1 MATELDLESIKARI
15 DKLKN
20 EKARAEGQKQ
30 TIEETWKRDFNVST
44 LEEAEEL
51 MDKMQKELEEH
62 KAAQEKYLV
71 AADKLLTE
79 AGV

>member
-1 MATELDLESIKARI
+1 MAELDIESIKERI
-15 DKLKN
+15 DNLKA

-44 LEEAEEL
+44 LEEAEDL
-51 MDKMQKELEEH
+51 MDKMQKELEDY
-62 KAAQEKYLV
+62 KTAQEEYLS
-71 AADKLLTE
+71 AADKLLSE

>member
-1 MATELDLESIKARI
+1 MATELDLENIKARI

-51 MDKMQKELEEH
+51 MDKMQQELEDY
-62 KAAQEKYLV
+62 KTAQAEYLES
-71 AADKLLTE
+71 ADKLLSD